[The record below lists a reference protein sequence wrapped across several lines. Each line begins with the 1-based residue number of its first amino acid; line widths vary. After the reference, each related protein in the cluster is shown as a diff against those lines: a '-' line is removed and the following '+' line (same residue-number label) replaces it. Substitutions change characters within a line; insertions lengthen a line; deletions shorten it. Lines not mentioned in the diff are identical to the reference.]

1 MLNGQGGGS
10 GRTGRVEP
18 HERCRVHRANRGDVL
33 AMTMKLQPKDWAIKE
48 DYDTWDDAW
57 IVPKRRRHIVQS
69 PSNDL

>member
-1 MLNGQGGGS
+1 
-10 GRTGRVEP
+10 
-18 HERCRVHRANRGDVL
+18 
-33 AMTMKLQPKDWAIKE
+33 MTMKLQPKDWAIKE